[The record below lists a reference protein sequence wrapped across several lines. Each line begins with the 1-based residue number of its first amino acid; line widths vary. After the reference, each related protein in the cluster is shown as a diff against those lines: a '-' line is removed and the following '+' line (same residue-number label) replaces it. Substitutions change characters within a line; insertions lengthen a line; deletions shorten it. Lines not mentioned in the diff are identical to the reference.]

1 MAFCAADNSHLLPPL
16 PIHPS
21 SCRSLFARLICIIP
35 RRHSLCQHKIS
46 FSLSRPLL
54 VMTPGENSSQSL
66 SFEFSDV
73 SEKRCCYRVR
83 LVKNKRE
90 TQNVCRGRKKSCG
103 EKSVSLWS
111 RSAERGAAAA
121 KRPRCTDA
129 HFDCKPDVI
138 SDAIF
143 AATPLAYVRR

>member
-1 MAFCAADNSHLLPPL
+1 MAFCAADNFRLFPPL

-35 RRHSLCQHKIS
+35 RRHSLCRHKIS
-46 FSLSRPLL
+46 FSLSHSLWHQEKIPLCPYPL
-54 VMTPGENSSQSL
+54 NSPTWA
-66 SFEFSDV
+66 

-90 TQNVCRGRKKSCG
+90 TQNVCQGRKKSCG
-103 EKSVSLWS
+103 EKSASLWS